1 MSTGITCIICP
12 KSCKLKV
19 EGPTKPGKK
28 PKIVGAE
35 CSRGKKYAISEIF
48 DPRRT
53 FTSTV
58 MIKGGELKLVPVR
71 TSKPIRK
78 EEWTRATEII
88 KSLQITAPVKFGG
101 VLKKDFTEEGIKLI
115 ATREISISDKSPGL

>member
-1 MSTGITCIICP
+1 MSTEIICIICP
-12 KSCKLKV
+12 KSCVLKV
-19 EGPTKPGKK
+19 EGRTKPEKK

-35 CSRGKKYAISEIF
+35 CSKGRIYAISEIY

-58 MIKGGELKLVPVR
+58 MVKGGELKLVPVR

-78 EEWTRATEII
+78 EKWTRATEII
-88 KSLQITAPVKFGG
+88 KSLKTTAPVKFGV

-115 ATREISISDKSPGL
+115 ATREIRISNKSPG

>member
-1 MSTGITCIICP
+1 MNTGIICIICP
-12 KSCKLKV
+12 KSCVLKV
-19 EGPTKPGKK
+19 EGPIKSEKK
-28 PKIVGAE
+28 LKIVGAE
-35 CSRGKKYAISEIF
+35 CSRGKKYAISEIY

-58 MIKGGELKLVPVR
+58 MVKGGELKLVPVR
-71 TSKPIRK
+71 TSKPIHK

-88 KSLQITAPVKFGG
+88 KSLEITAPVKFGV

-115 ATREISISDKSPGL
+115 ATREISISNKSPKQ